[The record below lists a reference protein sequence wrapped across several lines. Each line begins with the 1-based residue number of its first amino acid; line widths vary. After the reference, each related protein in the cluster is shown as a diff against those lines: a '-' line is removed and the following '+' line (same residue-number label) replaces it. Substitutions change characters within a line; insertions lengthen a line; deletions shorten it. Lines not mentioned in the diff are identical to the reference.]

1 VALGFST
8 DLRTARANA
17 VNTFAGSTVYLRFY
31 SSTRPLTTGGTATT
45 LLVELRAT
53 AAFASS
59 VTSGVLTLG
68 TFTAAN
74 AIAGTATW
82 FRIVKTDSTTHV
94 MDGSVGTDL
103 VMTNSVLGGGDSV
116 SFVSMTITEGNA

>member
-1 VALGFST
+1 MALGFST

-31 SSTRPLTTGGTATT
+31 SGTRPATGGTATT

-94 MDGSVGTDL
+94 MDGTVGTDL